1 MFLTRDEV
9 NKIKERYP
17 AGTRIRLTHMDDKHS
32 VPKGTLGTVTTVD
45 DQGQLHMKWDNGSSL
60 ALITNVDEFTVLQE
74 SLQTPDLKVVIVE
87 PGKHPRMEMIKDTLE
102 EKQRI
107 VDGYIEVLDLDDGAV
122 LICNEVG
129 KLIDLKANRKVG
141 SDIIAGTFF
150 IVGDDGSEKFVS
162 LTDEQVD
169 QYMKQFYEIEEH
181 SQTEMLVDD
190 YAILS
195 SLGWKSMG

>member
-17 AGTRIRLTHMDDKHS
+17 AGTRIRLNHMDDKHS
-32 VPKGTLGTVTTVD
+32 VPEGTLGTVTTVD

-107 VDGYIEVLDLDDGAV
+107 VDGYIEALDLDDGAV

-150 IVGDDGSEKFVS
+150 
-162 LTDEQVD
+162 
-169 QYMKQFYEIEEH
+169 YCRR
-181 SQTEMLVDD
+181 
-190 YAILS
+190 
-195 SLGWKSMG
+195 